1 MISLAE
7 VEKLLQIQATE
18 PSVLSLYLSV
28 PMDPDALRGLSARA
42 GELYAL
48 AARGGD
54 GPGAIR
60 VREQDRQR
68 VRRLLEGHARDWLGH
83 TVAIFAC
90 TQPWLTEVIPLPV
103 QLPER
108 AVLSTRPHVRPL
120 LVARQRCP
128 VYLVAVFDQHH
139 AWLLRVAGERID
151 TVARSDLAESSA
163 QSVRSHGF
171 GGWYGLESHRVNERV
186 IQLARH
192 HFHDTATVIE
202 QAGRADG
209 NPPLVVGGHEQTIP
223 QFLAAL
229 PGAPR
234 ARVAG
239 TFAADPHTLTPARAR
254 ALAAPVIGDWVSAR
268 EQHLV
273 SQFWQEPPGR
283 LVAMGLQP
291 CLTAVN
297 QRAVAL
303 LVVPVGGLVPGFCC
317 SLCGALSST
326 GDGCPDGPVAACA
339 VPDLI
344 EEMVVRTLDEG
355 GQVEAVCDPPGEIA
369 ARLRFPPAELDG
381 GSG

>member
-28 PMDPDALRGLSARA
+28 PMDPDALRGLPARA

-54 GPGAIR
+54 GAGAVR
-60 VREQDRQR
+60 VQERDKQV

-83 TVAIFAC
+83 TVAIFTCA
-90 TQPWLTEVIPLPV
+90 QPQLTEAIPLPG

-108 AVLSTRPHVRPL
+108 AVLATRPHVRPL

-128 VYLVAVFDQHH
+128 AYLVAVIDQHH
-139 AWLLRVAGERID
+139 AWLLRVAGDRID
-151 TVARSDLAESSA
+151 TVARSDVAESSA

-202 QAGRADG
+202 QASRADG

-223 QFLAAL
+223 QFLATL
-229 PGAPR
+229 PAR
-234 ARVAG
+234 LRDRVAG
-239 TFAADPHTLTPARAR
+239 TFAADLHTLTPARVR

-273 SQFWQEPPGR
+273 SQLSQEPPGR
-283 LVAMGLQP
+283 LIAMGLQA

-297 QRAVAL
+297 QCAVAL

-317 SLCGALSST
+317 ALCGALSST
-326 GDGCPDGPVAACA
+326 GDGCPDGPVAACV

-355 GQVEAVCDPPGEIA
+355 GQVEAVRDPPGEIA
-369 ARLRFPPAELDG
+369 ARLRFPPTEL
-381 GSG
+381 